1 MPLPTPTS
9 MQGALGS
16 DGRWKPPELELLE
29 KLVNYDQGKHLG
41 LHFSLRNILRIWNE
55 RYLWTKHG
63 TMSPSLM
70 VLSQVLQRPKC
81 SGPFP
86 SKQRGT
92 HDNNKYISSMI
103 LEVIRL
109 GSSTVQVSTNKWSEN
124 LWEYGFL
131 YPVCDSWPL
140 PQWGGAPEGGGLGR
154 SWWSKDVA
162 SVEEAGWG
170 ERQQKV
176 PERKTPLAPQGR

>member
-16 DGRWKPPELELLE
+16 DGRWNPLELELLE

-41 LHFSLRNILRIWNE
+41 LHFSLRNILRMWNE

-81 SGPFP
+81 RGPFP
-86 SKQRGT
+86 SKQRRT

-103 LEVIRL
+103 LEVPLFRYQLINDQRIFENMVY
-109 GSSTVQVSTNKWSEN
+109 STLCVIADHCHSEVD
-124 LWEYGFL
+124 LLRVE
-131 YPVCDSWPL
+131 V
-140 PQWGGAPEGGGLGR
+140 WGGADG
-154 SWWSKDVA
+154 V
-162 SVEEAGWG
+162 
-170 ERQQKV
+170 
-176 PERKTPLAPQGR
+176 KTWLQ